1 MRLNRKTLVELLKCH
16 LVYLSTG
23 EIEEVRDEA
32 NRIIMKRNDEEKRL
46 RKEIDWSDMN
56 NWKDD

>member
-1 MRLNRKTLVELLKCH
+1 MRLNRKTLVELLKHH

-23 EIEEVRDEA
+23 EIEEVRNEA

-46 RKEIDWSDMN
+46 SKEIDWSDID
-56 NWKDD
+56 NWKDE

>member
-1 MRLNRKTLVELLKCH
+1 MRLNRKTLVELLKQH
-16 LVYLSTG
+16 LIYLSTG
-23 EIEEVRDEA
+23 EIEDVRNEA

-46 RKEIDWSDMN
+46 RKEINWSDLD